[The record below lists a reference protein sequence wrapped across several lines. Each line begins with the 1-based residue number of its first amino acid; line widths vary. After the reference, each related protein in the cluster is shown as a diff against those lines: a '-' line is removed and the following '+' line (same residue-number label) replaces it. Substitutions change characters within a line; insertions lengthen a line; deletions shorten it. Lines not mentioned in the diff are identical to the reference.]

1 MKIYRDTRVIAGKE
15 RTGRRF
21 SMIGMAILF
30 IGLIASFAPSRYP
43 DPTVQEAT
51 SSVGQFFEQYWAMI
65 SFAALPLGFLAA
77 SFGTY
82 YIARYARRRWPGGVV
97 ARPDEVL
104 ERSLK
109 GFDDKYA
116 LFIYSLP
123 VSYVLLTPFAL
134 LTFAVRSDK
143 GRVTVKGDRW
153 REGWNFSRIFTFF
166 AREGVGNPPG
176 ELAEQERKMREF
188 LAKGGPELAGTPIEG
203 AVIFLNSDSVV
214 AAEAPTI
221 PILRADQLKD
231 YIRKRARE
239 VKASPALMREAAAY
253 LQENN
258 GATEP
263 A

>member
-1 MKIYRDTRVIAGKE
+1 MKIYRDQRVIANKE

-30 IGLIASFAPSRYP
+30 VGLIASFAPTRYP

-51 SSVGQFFEQYWAMI
+51 SSVGQFFEQYWGII
-65 SFAALPLGFLAA
+65 SFAALPLGFISA

-82 YIARYARRRWPGGVV
+82 YIARYARRRWPGGVA
-97 ARPDEVL
+97 ARPDEVV

-109 GFDDKYA
+109 GFDDKYS

-123 VSYVLLTPFAL
+123 VGYALLTPFAL

-188 LAKGGPELAGTPIEG
+188 LAQGGPELEATPIEG
-203 AVIFLNSDSVV
+203 AVLFLNSE
-214 AAEAPTI
+214 AAVQADAPTV
-221 PILRADQLKD
+221 PVLRADQLKD
-231 YIRKRARE
+231 YIRKRAKE
-239 VKASPALMREAAAY
+239 VKAPPALMRQAAAY